1 MIFIIVLLIVILFG
15 FKIINKSKEINIEK
29 ILEHGELKY
38 EDMLK
43 GDIFYKSPVKDKD
56 GNISYLTYIRLE
68 DGKEITVEKED
79 FYSLLNIGDVISC
92 SKKTYIYK
100 SQKLSFYTVLLDK
113 LDDIRLSDCSTHIN
127 AVGSKVKT
135 LKPI

>member
-43 GDIFYKSPVKDKD
+43 GDIFYKSPAKDKD

-113 LDDIRLSDCSTHIN
+113 LDDIRLCGQLDFIN
-127 AVGSKVKT
+127 
-135 LKPI
+135 

>member
-43 GDIFYKSPVKDKD
+43 GDIFYKSPAKDKD
-56 GNISYLTYIRLE
+56 GNISYITYIRLE

-113 LDDIRLSDCSTHIN
+113 LDDIRLCGQLDFIN
-127 AVGSKVKT
+127 
-135 LKPI
+135 

>member
-43 GDIFYKSPVKDKD
+43 GDIFYKSPAKDKD

-92 SKKTYIYK
+92 SKKTYMA
-100 SQKLSFYTVLLDK
+100 T
-113 LDDIRLSDCSTHIN
+113 
-127 AVGSKVKT
+127 
-135 LKPI
+135 

>member
-113 LDDIRLSDCSTHIN
+113 LDDIRLSE
-127 AVGSKVKT
+127 KT
-135 LKPI
+135 LFYFIISEKDI

>member
-29 ILEHGELKY
+29 ILEHGELKC

-113 LDDIRLSDCSTHIN
+113 LDDIRLCEQLDFIN
-127 AVGSKVKT
+127 
-135 LKPI
+135 

>member
-113 LDDIRLSDCSTHIN
+113 LDDIRLCEQLDFIN
-127 AVGSKVKT
+127 
-135 LKPI
+135 

>member
-113 LDDIRLSDCSTHIN
+113 LDDIRLCGQLDFIN
-127 AVGSKVKT
+127 
-135 LKPI
+135 

>member
-43 GDIFYKSPVKDKD
+43 GDIFYKSPAKDKD

-113 LDDIRLSDCSTHIN
+113 LDDIRLCEQLDFIN
-127 AVGSKVKT
+127 
-135 LKPI
+135 